1 MVIRKNGTVFCV
13 DEKEFKIGGVVFA
26 NDESEY
32 MGLYG
37 TVTEIR
43 TGEDRETEND
53 TPDIY
58 CEFLA
63 PDSIAM
69 AAELEARFSDLYGQ
83 NKHLA
88 EISLDCVIMS
98 PEMLEPVPARQEDE
112 LGHLLTLTC
121 VEDQD
126 DNIRGGTLAISNDLG
141 VLLRKMA
148 DDLEE
153 YDYPPTLTRVEKTVS
168 GYLFTYGD
176 RENQEDGPCV
186 VYVISETPVLPA
198 KKEMEED
205 AE

>member
-1 MVIRKNGTVFCV
+1 MVLNRNGTVFST
-13 DEKEFKIGGVVFA
+13 DGKEFKIGGVVFA

-43 TGEDRETEND
+43 TDDDQETEND

-63 PDSIAM
+63 PASIAI
-69 AAELEARFSDLYGQ
+69 AAELEARFSDLYEQ
-83 NKHLA
+83 PKKLE

-98 PEMLEPVPARQEDE
+98 PEMLEPIPARAEE
-112 LGHLLTLTC
+112 SIGNLMTLTC
-121 VEDQD
+121 EEDQD

-148 DDLEE
+148 DDLEK
-153 YDYPPTLTRVEKTVS
+153 YDYPPVLTRVEKTIS

-198 KKEMEED
+198 KKEMEEN